1 VGMIEKNMNYKKELD
16 KVFGNDPVIQPVKV
30 MSSSRKRNLPDLNE
44 DDTVSDEET
53 QQQTANSP
61 ES

>member
-1 VGMIEKNMNYKKELD
+1 MIEKNMNYKKELD

>member
-1 VGMIEKNMNYKKELD
+1 MNYKKELD

-30 MSSSRKRNLPDLNE
+30 MSSSRKRKLPDLNE

-53 QQQTANSP
+53 QQQTAHSP

>member
-1 VGMIEKNMNYKKELD
+1 MIEKNMNYKKELD

-30 MSSSRKRNLPDLNE
+30 MSSSRKGNLPDLNE